1 MHFHLFTQQ
10 VINNHMKK
18 ILFLFLPFIT
28 NAQQSTFSEKVII
41 SEFNVRSDNSI
52 NIRKS
57 TQVFKDSVLISE
69 TYWRTV
75 LKPNDPNA
83 FKVLGDY
90 EDYFNLA
97 IEAWKDVPDTTGN
110 FNTNEVTD
118 SSQYI
123 GNWRLN
129 VNGQITNGKV
139 IINANDKFI
148 FDPNLNQP
156 RTQNLLLNIKTN
168 LIRINIDGV
177 KYLLVKNANG
187 RYVNI
192 DNNVRFVK
200 IE

>member
-1 MHFHLFTQQ
+1 
-10 VINNHMKK
+10 MKK
-18 ILFLFLPFIT
+18 LLIIFYFIPFICISQ
-28 NAQQSTFSEKVII
+28 NNGLVEKIII
-41 SEFNVRSDNSI
+41 SEFNIRDDKKI
-52 NIRKS
+52 NVRKS
-57 TQVFKDSVLISE
+57 YQIYKDTILLSQS
-69 TYWRTV
+69 YWRCV
-75 LKPNDPNA
+75 LNQNDPNA
-83 FKVLGDY
+83 FEVLGDY

-97 IEAWKDVPDTTGN
+97 IEAWKDIPDTTGN

-139 IINANDKFI
+139 KINANDKFI

-156 RTQNLLLNIKTN
+156 RTENLPLNIKTN

-177 KYLLVKNANG
+177 KYLLIKNANG
-187 RYVNI
+187 RYVNVE
-192 DNNVRFVK
+192 NSVRFVK

>member
-1 MHFHLFTQQ
+1 MNFHLFTQL
-10 VINNHMKK
+10 INFNMKK

-28 NAQQSTFSEKVII
+28 NAQQSQYFEKEII
-41 SEFNVRSDNSI
+41 SEFNIRENNSI
-52 NIRKS
+52 NVRKS
-57 TQVFKDSVLISE
+57 IQIWKDTVMISE
-69 TYWRTV
+69 KYWRCV
-75 LKPNDPNA
+75 LQPNDINT

-97 IEAWKDVPDTTGN
+97 IEAWKNISDTTGN

-123 GNWRLN
+123 GSWRLN

-139 IINANDKFI
+139 KINANDKFI

-156 RTQNLLLNIKTN
+156 RTENLPLNIKTN

-192 DNNVRFVK
+192 DNNIRFVK